1 MSSITLPPLLA
12 AGAFETIISVIVF
25 ILWIAAQLIGSRN
38 NEAKGKKQ
46 PQPRP
51 QQPQP
56 VDMAEGVPQLNERR
70 MGNEGMGNQGMG
82 NGGMGNR
89 GPGNQG
95 PRNQEEALRSEV
107 EDFLRRAQGKP
118 PKPRPMP
125 QPEQRQKPPRTL
137 QPERSRP
144 VTPVARQSSGS
155 GPSSPPLRSDGVSEH
170 VARHI
175 STQDMATH
183 TEALGAEVATADDQ
197 LEARLHEKFDHD
209 LGRLEYRETDTKQQK
224 VDMATEVAAMLRS
237 PEGMRQLIVANEIL
251 RRPEW

>member
-25 ILWIAAQLIGSRN
+25 ILWIAAQWIGSRN

-56 VDMAEGVPQLNERR
+56 VDMAEGVPQLNDPR
-70 MGNEGMGNQGMG
+70 MGNQGMG
-82 NGGMGNR
+82 NGGA
-89 GPGNQG
+89 GNQG

-118 PKPRPMP
+118 PQPRPMP

-144 VTPVARQSSGS
+144 VTPVARQSS
-155 GPSSPPLRSDGVSEH
+155 LRNEGVSEH

-183 TEALGAEVATADDQ
+183 TESLGAEVATADDQ

-224 VDMATEVAAMLRS
+224 VDMAAEVAAMLRS